1 MWLLGEVM
9 TLEYLI
15 SIGFKVITFKLLF
28 FLSCEQFKKLNKMF
42 SPEPN
47 FSIRYFGLLHQK
59 MLNEYYRLSKN
70 F

>member
-1 MWLLGEVM
+1 M

-28 FLSCEQFKKLNKMF
+28 FLSCKQFKEPNKMF
-42 SPEPN
+42 SPEPK
-47 FSIRYFGLLHQK
+47 FSVRYFVLLHQK
-59 MLNEYYRLSKN
+59 MLNEYYRLFKN